1 MKNPCYRIIRYFIL
15 LHTVLKILLMISYSV
30 SEEIVVE
37 ILDK

>member
-1 MKNPCYRIIRYFIL
+1 MKNPCYRIIRYFISL
-15 LHTVLKILLMISYSV
+15 DTVLKIFLMISYSV